1 MEKGRLK
8 ARIGETADQGPSKAV
23 SREGWTSG
31 PAFRPPL
38 LRQIQQDRCTMNEL
52 RIYTANKQEII
63 DGFKYLHG
71 ICRLPGEHMTRERR
85 AEAGDRRT

>member
-1 MEKGRLK
+1 MWEKIDLV
-8 ARIGETADQGPSKAV
+8 ETADQGPSKAV
-23 SREGWTSG
+23 SREGWTSS

-52 RIYTANKQEII
+52 RIYTANKQEMI

-71 ICRLPGEHMTRERR
+71 VCRLPGEDITREGRE
-85 AEAGDRRT
+85 EAGDIRRT